1 VHHFGVK
8 LCALNSEFHAHE
20 RKKFMRTHIELDG
33 DVLDQVMDLGKF
45 ASKKAAVNAALAEL
59 SRALKR
65 RQLLALRGKVA
76 WQGDLDML
84 RSPRAGTQPV

>member
-1 VHHFGVK
+1 
-8 LCALNSEFHAHE
+8 
-20 RKKFMRTHIELDG
+20 MRTHIELDG
-33 DVLDQVMDLGKF
+33 DVLDQVMDLGQF

-76 WQGDLDML
+76 WQGDLNAL
-84 RSPRAGTQPV
+84 RSARMADQPA